1 MVRLKKIEKYI
12 HIHSTIIT
20 NPYII
25 KNWNCRYFVLICL
38 ESNNDARKVR
48 DSKKLTIITVIF
60 RCHIIVTSYNSWF
73 FIYSLIHLSI
83 IRKEGIFLKIFDYFF
98 NPTDEHFDAKFL
110 FRKKLSILDVGKLN
124 IIWLIQ
130 NFFLTQ
136 IKNFLN
142 CNKYR

>member
-20 NPYII
+20 DPYII

-73 FIYSLIHLSI
+73 FLYSLIHLSI
-83 IRKEGIFLKIFDYFF
+83 IRKEGIFLKIFDSW
-98 NPTDEHFDAKFL
+98 FL
-110 FRKKLSILDVGKLN
+110 IIFLTPQMNILM
-124 IIWLIQ
+124 Q
-130 NFFLTQ
+130 NFCLERNCQ
-136 IKNFLN
+136 ILMSANWISSGWSRISF
-142 CNKYR
+142 

>member
-1 MVRLKKIEKYI
+1 M
-12 HIHSTIIT
+12 SDIIFWT
-20 NPYII
+20 GSRIV
-25 KNWNCRYFVLICL
+25 KNWNYRYFVLICL

-73 FIYSLIHLSI
+73 FLYSLIHLSI
-83 IRKEGIFLKIFDYFF
+83 IRKEGIFLKIFDFWFLIFDFF
-98 NPTDEHFDAKFL
+98 FL
-110 FRKKLSILDVGKLN
+110 TPQMNILMQNFCLENLDVGKLN